1 MSAVI
6 EQVFSDPDIYKIEVP
21 FENLSTSATNCYV
34 MKDGGD
40 VLVVDTGAPTDEGAA
55 VLSDALDKLKVDR
68 DCATWFLT
76 HLHVDHAGLVD
87 QVVPHGGF
95 LLYGATEAAT
105 VRATR
110 TGMFLD
116 SLRREYRRQGVPI
129 GSLSVAARLG
139 IEVQMFDP
147 DRLRSCLM
155 HDGDEVTVGRYTLR
169 VVETPG
175 HTAGHLALYEPS
187 NGILFGGD
195 HALFV
200 ISPSIAL
207 FPDRKDG
214 LQAYFDSMQKV
225 HNLHVKHLFHSHGPI
240 RDDFEDRFTWLVEH
254 HRKRLDEAIGIIERI
269 PHLTGYKIIRTLKW
283 NVPFDDWDD
292 VPIMQRYIMLT
303 QGVVYLNHLVDTGRI
318 VAKDYGDGILLYE
331 SAR

>member
-76 HLHVDHAGLVD
+76 HLHMDHAGFVESGLCY
-87 QVVPHGGF
+87 HGGF

-155 HDGDEVTVGRYTLR
+155 HDGDEVMVGRYTLR
-169 VVETPG
+169 VVETLV
-175 HTAGHLALYEPS
+175 TRLAIWRCTS
-187 NGILFGGD
+187 R
-195 HALFV
+195 A
-200 ISPSIAL
+200 
-207 FPDRKDG
+207 
-214 LQAYFDSMQKV
+214 
-225 HNLHVKHLFHSHGPI
+225 
-240 RDDFEDRFTWLVEH
+240 T
-254 HRKRLDEAIGIIERI
+254 
-269 PHLTGYKIIRTLKW
+269 
-283 NVPFDDWDD
+283 
-292 VPIMQRYIMLT
+292 
-303 QGVVYLNHLVDTGRI
+303 
-318 VAKDYGDGILLYE
+318 E
-331 SAR
+331 SCSAATMRCS

>member
-55 VLSDALDKLKVDR
+55 VLSDALDKLEVDR
-68 DCATWFLT
+68 DRATWFLT
-76 HLHVDHAGLVD
+76 HLHMDHAGLVD
-87 QVVPHGGF
+87 QVVPYGGV

-116 SLRREYRRQGVPI
+116 PLRREYRRQGVPI

-175 HTAGHLALYEPS
+175 HTAGHLALYELS

-207 FPDRKDG
+207 FPDQKDG

-225 HNLHVKHLFHSHGPI
+225 HDLHVKHLFHSHGPI
-240 RDDFEDRFTWLVEH
+240 QAMISKTVSHGWWNTTVNAWTRRP
-254 HRKRLDEAIGIIERI
+254 ASSSAS
-269 PHLTGYKIIRTLKW
+269 RTL
-283 NVPFDDWDD
+283 PAT
-292 VPIMQRYIMLT
+292 RSSE
-303 QGVVYLNHLVDTGRI
+303 R
-318 VAKDYGDGILLYE
+318 
-331 SAR
+331 